1 MADMAYTA
9 FAELSKLLIDLG
21 DGTYSE
27 RSLAHRPA
35 TVNCGQK
42 KIAVTGTA
50 LALGSGVLFNG
61 LVITAK
67 STNTASLFIG
77 GADVAVTDDGTGNGY
92 RLEPGQ
98 SISFTVANLGNLFVN
113 GTAGDSVY
121 YAGN

>member
-1 MADMAYTA
+1 MADKAYAA
-9 FAELSKLLIDLG
+9 FADLPKVLVDLG

-27 RSLAHRPA
+27 RSVPHRPA
-35 TVNCGQK
+35 AVACGQK

-50 LALGSGVLFNG
+50 LALGAGVLFNG
-61 LVITAK
+61 VVITAK
-67 STNTASLFIG
+67 ASNTASLFIG
-77 GADVAVTDDGTGNGY
+77 GAGVTVTDDGSGNGY

-98 SISFTVANLGNLFVN
+98 SISFAVADLGNLFVN